1 MNTTTKQK
9 KGLEF
14 ESWVYNKL
22 KDEWGLTLNHCT
34 TKEEQ
39 YTKGENYQGWE
50 IKNDQTFNKTNNLYI
65 SVERRYSNNVY
76 PSGLYK
82 EQEIPQRFYV
92 IGNKKECYVFSTK
105 ILKQYYENY
114 KCQLIPGF
122 TTNTGGKEYGF
133 LLNKEYAERLCVGK
147 FVNQYN
153 LL

>member
-1 MNTTTKQK
+1 MNRETKQK
-9 KGLEF
+9 KGIAF
-14 ESWVYNKL
+14 ETYVYNKL
-22 KDEWGLTLNHCT
+22 KDEWGLTLQHCN
-34 TKEEQ
+34 TKHEQ

-65 SVERRYSNNVY
+65 SVERRYTNTIY

-92 IGNKKECYVFSTK
+92 IGNKKECFIFSTK
-105 ILKQYYENY
+105 ILKQYFEKN
-114 KCQLIPGF
+114 KCKLIAGF
-122 TTNTGGKEYGF
+122 TTEKGGKEYGF
-133 LLNKEYAERLCVGK
+133 LLNKENADRICVGK